1 MNDGQLR
8 LLQIIQ
14 GWVDL
19 ATPIAAQDPAAAAG
33 ATGYGGPSGLAV
45 KLRDIVATKSLEFAQ
60 AFVSNN
66 LAQAT
71 ANLNLIFGSKLT
83 LGTDGFYYSSPATAP
98 TTAMLPPSVYES
110 TPTVEQVAG
119 FGSGVDFSTVDP
131 VLVEAAAAIAPDSQA
146 AEYLAVVNSEP
157 VQEAPIEG
165 AQVVYSP
172 VPATAPPPAVALP
185 APLNEI
191 PVVQTTQ
198 PVGDLAAVS
207 FAAKLAPAQTTEV
220 PTMAVANYDPTY
232 SSAYST
238 SLPGTGVQASVGSDL
253 LSGLAA
259 GLGTLAGGGN
269 IGQSLLGG
277 LTGAG
282 ILPAPTGTGTQ
293 TPGFVGPTQPD
304 QGLLNQ
310 LLALLG
316 SIPGGQIPAALIS
329 GAQSII
335 GNGTQAQ
342 VTVPSGLGQVTAG
355 LPMAPV
361 MNATQTVTY
370 RAPKGYVV
378 VDLVGS
384 NGQTS
389 KVAMWKPMARSLKLW
404 KARAKPPIKAS
415 EWKALKTAERV
426 SKKAKSIAMK
436 AGYSCRQR

>member
-14 GWVDL
+14 GWQDL
-19 ATPIAAQDPAAAAG
+19 ATPIAAQDPASAG
-33 ATGYGGPSGLAV
+33 AATGYGGPAGLAA
-45 KLRDIVATKSLEFAQ
+45 KLRDIVTTKSVEFAQ

-71 ANLNLIFGSKLT
+71 ANLNLVFGSKLT

-98 TTAMLPPSVYES
+98 AVALLPPSVTAA
-110 TPTVEQVAG
+110 TPTVEQVAQ
-119 FGSGVDFSTVDP
+119 FGSGVDFSTVDQS
-131 VLVEAAAAIAPDSQA
+131 LVQAAATLAPDSQA
-146 AEYLAVVNSEP
+146 AQYVTAVTSAP

-165 AQVVYSP
+165 SQVDYSP
-172 VPATAPPPAVALP
+172 VPATAPAPSMPLP
-185 APLNEI
+185 QPLNEI

-207 FAAKLAPAQTTEV
+207 IAAKLAPTTINEV
-220 PTMAVANYDPTY
+220 PAMAVATFDPTY

-238 SLPGTGVQASVGSDL
+238 TLPGTGVQAAIGSDI

-282 ILPAPTGTGTQ
+282 LLPTPTGAQ

-304 QGLLNQ
+304 DGLLNQ

-316 SIPGGQIPAALIS
+316 SLPGGQIPAAVIG
-329 GAQSII
+329 GAQALL

-342 VTVPSGLGQVTAG
+342 VSVPTGLGSVTAG

-404 KARAKPPIKAS
+404 KARPKPPIKAS